1 VTLTCPTCYQHNA
14 AYARYCER
22 CGNALPA
29 HTPNVRSN
37 PWANAALVTTA
48 ALSLMTAF
56 FAVNPYGSMWS
67 NSRGALVERYRDPS
81 SLVIRSR
88 DYYLGADKAQAVFDL
103 LSPADVDVVVR
114 KRRDGLSV
122 EGADWELAALDRFVE
137 LMQRKQGQDRASVRE
152 HIDRILRASSSVEK
166 YRLSRNK
173 REALHQILAFD
184 DVPVL
189 VTDGWRNVQV
199 QATEEDQETIRAVVE
214 ILGGRPDRCNGVGC
228 FFGLHSSRCR
238 LKPLDQRPPP

>member
-1 VTLTCPTCYQHNA
+1 MTLTCPACYQQNP

-29 HTPNVRSN
+29 HAPNARSN
-37 PWANAALVTTA
+37 PWAKVALVIAA
-48 ALSLMTAF
+48 ALSLMTAV
-56 FAVNPYGSMWS
+56 FAVSPQRDMWTIS
-67 NSRGALVERYRDPS
+67 WSVFEEHHRDRS
-81 SLVIRSR
+81 SLVTRSE
-88 DYYLGADKAQAVFDL
+88 DYYLSPSKSQAVFDL
-103 LSPADVDVVVR
+103 LSPADIDVVVR
-114 KRRDGLSV
+114 KRPDGVSI

-137 LMQRKQGQDRASVRE
+137 LLKRKHGQDRASVKE
-152 HIDRILRASSSVEK
+152 HIDRILQASSSVEE
-166 YRLSRNK
+166 YRLPRHK
-173 REALHQILAFD
+173 RLHQILALD

-214 ILGGRPDRCNGVGC
+214 ILGGRPDRCKGIGC

-238 LKPLDQRPPP
+238 LKPRDQRPPS